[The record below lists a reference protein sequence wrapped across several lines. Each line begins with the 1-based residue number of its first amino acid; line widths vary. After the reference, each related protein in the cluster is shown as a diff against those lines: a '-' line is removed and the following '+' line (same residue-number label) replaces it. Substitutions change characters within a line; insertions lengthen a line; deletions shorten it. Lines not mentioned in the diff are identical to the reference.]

1 MTPAL
6 GSKKYKDP
14 SKIFVVLF
22 EKKKI
27 EERNTPFFWV
37 PSGKLQLTGVSSFP
51 AV

>member
-22 EKKKI
+22 EKKKLKR
-27 EERNTPFFWV
+27 ETH
-37 PSGKLQLTGVSSFP
+37 LSFGYLLENCS
-51 AV
+51 